1 MRQLAMIAVF
11 GISTASFGQTLV
23 SAFDFNG
30 TLNPYVD
37 NNPPNVQPLEARTG
51 GSPTSSTTPNFMMDT
66 VNAVSKQVAV
76 FAGPDFFRAWHGI
89 GANGG
94 GAYVNRYSVLMDV
107 MHTKSSG
114 DTSGWASFFNTTSDQ
129 GNDGDMWIQWSG
141 EDAGG
146 VYGTL
151 GRGGA
156 YAGKY
161 YANRWNRVILSVDL
175 TALTARFYVDG
186 VLQNT
191 VVTGGLDSGL
201 SMYTYNDGDPAADH
215 LDVLGD
221 NDGDWTPGRISALGF
236 FDGPLGDT
244 EAAALGVAGDP
255 VPEPATMS
263 VMTLGVLALLRK
275 RRKSA

>member
-1 MRQLAMIAVF
+1 
-11 GISTASFGQTLV
+11 LV

-37 NNPPNVQPLEARTG
+37 NNPPNVQPLEARTC

-129 GNDGDMWIQWSG
+129 GNDGD
-141 EDAGG
+141 
-146 VYGTL
+146 
-151 GRGGA
+151 
-156 YAGKY
+156 
-161 YANRWNRVILSVDL
+161 
-175 TALTARFYVDG
+175 
-186 VLQNT
+186 
-191 VVTGGLDSGL
+191 
-201 SMYTYNDGDPAADH
+201 
-215 LDVLGD
+215 
-221 NDGDWTPGRISALGF
+221 WTPGRISALGF

-275 RRKSA
+275 RRKAA